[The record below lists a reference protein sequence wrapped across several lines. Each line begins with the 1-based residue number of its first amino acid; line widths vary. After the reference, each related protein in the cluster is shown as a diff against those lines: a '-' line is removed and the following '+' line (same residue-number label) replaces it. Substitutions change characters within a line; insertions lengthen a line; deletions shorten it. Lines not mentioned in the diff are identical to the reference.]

1 MSDIL
6 VYLLWFNVIELPMLK
21 GLLADMLT
29 VDMWRQKFPFFFFFF
44 KAIVK
49 VLKSVGI
56 FILDNTH
63 LAIYD
68 LLFKIICVV
77 NILQTKV
84 YFSICPY
91 FIASQCSLVKDG

>member
-1 MSDIL
+1 M
-6 VYLLWFNVIELPMLK
+6 
-21 GLLADMLT
+21 
-29 VDMWRQKFPFFFFFF
+29 
-44 KAIVK
+44 
-49 VLKSVGI
+49 LKSVGI
-56 FILDNTH
+56 FILDNAH

-77 NILQTKV
+77 NVLQTKV

>member
-29 VDMWRQKFPFFFFFF
+29 VDMWRQKFLFFFF

-84 YFSICPY
+84 YFICPY